1 MRIEPGNNAQR
12 IWQVYQN
19 QKASVAKGSGVV
31 ETSKDDMTL
40 SDEARLFKDI
50 AAAAKAAPD
59 IRQDKVE
66 GITNAINS
74 GLYNIDAGKIAE
86 GIINEISFD
95 QKA

>member
-12 IWQVYQN
+12 IWQVYKN
-19 QKASVAKGSGVV
+19 QKMLLAKDKGVPD
-31 ETSKDDMTL
+31 TAKDDMAL

-50 AAAAKAAPD
+50 AVAAKAAPD

-66 GITNAINS
+66 SIKNAINS

-86 GIINEISFD
+86 GIISEIGFD